1 MDLRNL
7 LDETYGRNVFGFSE
21 ISIEKANNAKDKYA
35 HNVDIKDIILL
46 IDDTVFGSAKCGV
59 LITSS
64 GLYIGEDFEKPVY
77 FSFDRMNSICMKR
90 NVLGGLFIDNK
101 KVKGFTQPEY
111 KDLKLVFEKLNAYI
125 DYYNSDN
132 LFISI
137 KDLPNTLD
145 VSKKN
150 KATDVNELKSDS
162 INNQLLGAKSI
173 VPSQEKEDMS
183 SNSEFG
189 IVKDYIVYKSFKEL
203 KNISD
208 RDNVNS
214 SLLFGNSRNPQAQI
228 ENITKAFIV
237 ENSILIRDKVL
248 YGKGCSYFLDDFAF
262 KECINLACS
271 FLKFEFERVGFST
284 TQALEI
290 LDIGLKSIFKDDDKI
305 IFSVKESLDFLDGNL
320 IEVYIYS
327 FYIRIYLLNT
337 SLNIVSNSDS
347 DEKSEII
354 RSIVLTSLLRSS
366 NSILGDRVKTV
377 EILTKLDSFMGGMPV
392 IGLEMASNKA
402 VKELSEIIKN
412 FG

>member
-35 HNVDIKDIILL
+35 HNVDIKDIVLL

-132 LFISI
+132 RFISI

-145 VSKKN
+145 VIKKN

-162 INNQLLGAKSI
+162 MNNQLLGPKSI
-173 VPSQEKEDMS
+173 VPSQEKADMS
-183 SNSEFG
+183 PNSEFG
-189 IVKDYIVYKSFKEL
+189 IVKDYIVYKIFKEL

-248 YGKGCSYFLDDFAF
+248 YAKGCSYFLDDFAF

-284 TQALEI
+284 SQSLEI

-305 IFSVKESLDFLDGNL
+305 IFGVKESLDFLDGNL